1 MLKKLTPLARFKKV
15 LAKYMVID
23 DMSYI
28 DIVCGVLMANKL
40 DSKPV
45 WLYLVG
51 VPSSGKTEILQAFQ
65 GDGVVQISTLT
76 KHSLVS
82 AYVAPR
88 EEGVKGRPKVDHSLL
103 PQLDGKTMIIKDFT
117 AILSAQYETLHEIVG
132 QLRDCY
138 DGSHTR
144 KTGMDEKPITYRAK
158 FGIIAAVTPII
169 DKHKGLL
176 AELGERFLT
185 CRMPDISKDEDYRR
199 CWKATEYNRSTVQ
212 QEAEIKAAAAE
223 ILATPLIK
231 VTIGDSQRAKIL
243 ELAQY
248 ATRAR
253 CEVSRDKYTREPEMP
268 SPEATVRLHKQ
279 LCNLAVGIAI
289 VHGKSYID
297 AEIQRLVHKVALDS
311 LTLKRLKT
319 LRILYD
325 AWPRSVPTK
334 DVVAKIGFTDSIIRQ
349 WLDDLLMLELITMR
363 TENGNKMWQIKE
375 AALLTR
381 VWK

>member
-1 MLKKLTPLARFKKV
+1 
-15 LAKYMVID
+15 
-23 DMSYI
+23 
-28 DIVCGVLMANKL
+28 
-40 DSKPV
+40 
-45 WLYLVG
+45 
-51 VPSSGKTEILQAFQ
+51 
-65 GDGVVQISTLT
+65 
-76 KHSLVS
+76 
-82 AYVAPR
+82 
-88 EEGVKGRPKVDHSLL
+88 
-103 PQLDGKTMIIKDFT
+103 
-117 AILSAQYETLHEIVG
+117 
-132 QLRDCY
+132 
-138 DGSHTR
+138 
-144 KTGMDEKPITYRAK
+144 
-158 FGIIAAVTPII
+158 
-169 DKHKGLL
+169 LL